1 MLDFA
6 SGLITMGYAVAGTFF
21 LRFFAVT
28 GDRLFA
34 SFAIAFWLLAISQAL
49 VSVLSIGNEA
59 GSAIYLLRLIAFVFM
74 ILAIVSK
81 NLDPDEPGE

>member
-6 SGLITMGYAVAGTFF
+6 AGLITMGYAVAGLFF
-21 LRFFAVT
+21 LRFFTVT

-34 SFAIAFWLLAISQAL
+34 SFAAAFWLLAINQAL
-49 VSVLSIGNEA
+49 VSILSIENEA
-59 GSAIYLLRLIAFVFM
+59 TSAIYLLRLIAFIFM

-81 NLDPDEPGE
+81 NLSSGE